1 MPPKKVL
8 KKITIDEK
16 KEIIEKHERG
26 VRVSDLSAQYKM
38 VKSTFSTIIKNKE
51 AIKAANV
58 SKGVTCLSKQ
68 RSIYDFYFGLERIN
82 GISIHSYGKNRF
94 TGRTN
99 QVTNRI

>member
-16 KEIIEKHERG
+16 KEIIKKHERG

-38 VKSTFSTIIKNKE
+38 AKSTIATILKNKG

-68 RSIYDFYFGLERIN
+68 R
-82 GISIHSYGKNRF
+82 
-94 TGRTN
+94 T
-99 QVTNRI
+99 QA

>member
-16 KEIIEKHERG
+16 KEIIEQHERG

-38 VKSTFSTIIKNKE
+38 AKSTISTILKNKE

-58 SKGVTCLSKQ
+58 CKGVTCLSKQ
-68 RSIYDFYFGLERIN
+68 W
-82 GISIHSYGKNRF
+82 
-94 TGRTN
+94 T
-99 QVTNRI
+99 QVIEEVD